1 MKEVYS
7 IGITGGSGSG
17 KTTFLEKLIEFIGN
31 ENICMLSQDN
41 YYLDIEQQPRDEQ
54 GIENFDTPESF
65 DMEAFKSDVF
75 KLQKGESITQ
85 IEYTFNNPKAT
96 PNEIVVKPAPI
107 LIVEGIFAL
116 HEHEVIEALD
126 LKLFVEAK
134 DYIKVKRR
142 ILRDQVERGYDLQDV
157 LYRYENHVM
166 PSYEQYIE
174 KHKHE
179 ADLIICNNTSFDR
192 ALDVISVYL
201 KSKI

>member
-1 MKEVYS
+1 MSEVYS

-17 KTTFLEKLIEFIGN
+17 KTTFLERLTSFLGK

-41 YYLDIEQQPRDEQ
+41 YYLSLDKQPRDAQ
-54 GIENFDTPESF
+54 GIENFDTPDSF
-65 DMEAFKSDVF
+65 DLLSFRDDVF
-75 KLQKGESITQ
+75 KLQAGETITQ
-85 IEYTFNNPKAT
+85 TEYTFNNPNKI
-96 PNEIVVKPAPI
+96 PKQLVVEPAPI
-107 LIVEGIFAL
+107 LIVEGIFSL
-116 HEHEVIEALD
+116 HDQAIADSLD

-166 PSYEQYIE
+166 PSYERYIE
-174 KHKHE
+174 RHKHE